1 MEYACVVSSSVA
13 CLAVL
18 QFFPHYLVNG
28 TIIEKK
34 KVTELKILF
43 LFSLQILSET
53 FLILTRTERDVVI
66 NVHRSSRKVSVVI
79 VILMKT
85 EFSRQIFEK

>member
-1 MEYACVVSSSVA
+1 MRRVVICGLSGCTAIFSTLSRKR
-13 CLAVL
+13 
-18 QFFPHYLVNG
+18 HDYRK
-28 TIIEKK
+28 KK

-85 EFSRQIFEK
+85 EFSRQIF